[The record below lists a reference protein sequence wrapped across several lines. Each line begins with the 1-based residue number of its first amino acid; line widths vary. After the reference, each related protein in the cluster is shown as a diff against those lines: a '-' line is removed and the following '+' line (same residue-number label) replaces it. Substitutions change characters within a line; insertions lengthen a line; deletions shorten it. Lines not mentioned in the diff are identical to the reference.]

1 MSCIKFFINKVHYLS
16 FHTVRLEE
24 HCLLVTTSGERHYTK
39 SETVANTVAQRHKVS
54 VISQPDKVHKDD
66 GYQSDKNKL

>member
-24 HCLLVTTSGERHYTK
+24 HCLLVTTSGKRHYTM
-39 SETVANTVAQRHKVS
+39 SETTNTAAQRHKVA
-54 VISQPDKVHKDD
+54 VISQPDNVHRHD
-66 GYQSDKNKL
+66 GY